1 VSKVNR
7 LERPVTKLTYKILD
21 RWFKLTGKSINDT
34 KLKQFKNLGYWLG
47 RLTIA
52 RSEPVLINRLN
63 IKDTLI
69 NSYKKKTRLGLNVEV
84 IVKILEARKD
94 SKIVFCIK
102 NPWLYPILC
111 VLRELQDKVTDNQV
125 KTEVQ
130 RLFKIIQT
138 EESEIMETDFLCY
151 PVFPNEGKTS
161 LTILELP
168 NFVQVNEEELG
179 HYVNEKGIDL
189 KKIIAQSVDAA
200 IQEIVPPVIAR
211 SVTIALV
218 TTKQIALKDFALE
231 PDDRKLLKGTHLKA
245 LEDINKDHT
254 INEQI
259 ERRR

>member
-231 PDDRKLLKGTHLKA
+231 PDDRKLLKGTHLIVQNLAGSLA
-245 LEDINKDHT
+245 LVT
-254 INEQI
+254 C
-259 ERRR
+259 R